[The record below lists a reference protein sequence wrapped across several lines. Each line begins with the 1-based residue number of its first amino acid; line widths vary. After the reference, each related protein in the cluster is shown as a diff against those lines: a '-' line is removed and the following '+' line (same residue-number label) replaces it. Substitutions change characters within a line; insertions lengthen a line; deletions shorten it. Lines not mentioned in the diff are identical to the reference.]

1 MNNDMSNLVD
11 DPAECSV
18 IGGLMFNDK
27 TDIAAE
33 AISILNA
40 DDFYQSANRIIW
52 QEIKRLAS
60 SGQDVNFNTVYSALS
75 DIGQDFTSYVM
86 RLANET
92 FSQTNIVNSAKRV
105 KQLSGLRKALNAIY
119 QASEELTGRGDPE
132 ERLRKAMNIVSEI
145 GNQDDKFD
153 LKDPIDVMTNVLNMM
168 EAAHKNQTG
177 LTGISSGFENIDH
190 FTKGFSSPDLI
201 VVAAPPSM
209 GKTTLSLNFAE
220 HAAFISEEPKN
231 VLVFSLEMS
240 AEQLMQ
246 KTIANLGSL
255 FLNKIKNGTALDDK
269 YDNARIGKAQGV
281 IVNRQKHFLIDDSA
295 GLTGADIHAR
305 SRRAALRFGG
315 KIDLIVIDY
324 LHKIEAE
331 GENEV
336 IQIRNKIRSM
346 KNLAKKQGCPV
357 IVLSQLNR
365 SLVGRPEMKN
375 LLGSSAIEQEAD
387 VIIFLYDEDYQG
399 KRSEKSLTEVIIAK
413 NRMGETGSTFL
424 QPELAM
430 SRFADT
436 ERLPEAKP
444 VEEKKFK
451 KRELN

>member
-1 MNNDMSNLVD
+1 MNDMSNLVD
-11 DPAECSV
+11 DPAEGSV

-33 AISILNA
+33 AVSILNA
-40 DDFYQSANRIIW
+40 DDFYQPANQIIW
-52 QEIKRLAS
+52 REIKRLAS
-60 SGQDVNFNTVYSALS
+60 TGQDVNFNTVYSALS
-75 DIGQDFTSYVM
+75 DIGQDYTSYVM

-119 QASEELTGRGDPE
+119 QASQELTGRGDPS
-132 ERLRKAMNIVSEI
+132 ERMKKAMSIVSEI
-145 GNQDDKFD
+145 GNQEDAAD
-153 LKDPIDVMTNVLNMM
+153 LKNPVDVMMNVLNMM
-168 EAAHKNQTG
+168 EVAFENKTG
-177 LTGISSGFENIDH
+177 LTGISSGFENVDH
-190 FTKGFSSPDLI
+190 FTKGFSPPDLI

-246 KTIANLGSL
+246 KTISNLGSL
-255 FLNKIKNGTALDDK
+255 YLNKIKNGKALEEKQDF
-269 YDNARIGKAQGV
+269 ARIGRAQEI
-281 IVNRQKHFLIDDSA
+281 IVKRQKNFLIDDSA
-295 GLTGADIHAR
+295 GLTGADIHAKA
-305 SRRAALRFGG
+305 RRAALRFGG
-315 KIDLIVIDY
+315 KIDLIVVDY

-336 IQIRNKIRSM
+336 IQIRNKIRAM
-346 KNLAKKQGCPV
+346 KNLAKKQNCPV

-365 SLVGRPEMKN
+365 SLTGRPEMKN

-387 VIIFLYDEDYQG
+387 IIIFLYDEDYQG
-399 KRSEKSLTEVIIAK
+399 ARNEQSLTEVIIAK
-413 NRMGETGSTFL
+413 NRMGEIGSTFL
-424 QPELAM
+424 QPELSM

-436 ERLPEAKP
+436 QRLPAPKP
-444 VEEKKFK
+444 VEEKQYR
-451 KRELN
+451 KRELK

>member
-1 MNNDMSNLVD
+1 MNDMSNLVD
-11 DPAECSV
+11 DPAEGSV

-27 TDIAAE
+27 TDVAAE
-33 AISILNA
+33 AVSILNA
-40 DDFYQSANRIIW
+40 DDFYQSANQIIW
-52 QEIKRLAS
+52 REIKRLAS
-60 SGQDVNFNTVYSALS
+60 TGQDVNFNTVYSALS
-75 DIGQDFTSYVM
+75 DIGQDYTSYVM

-92 FSQTNIVNSAKRV
+92 FSQTSIVNSAKRV

-119 QASEELTGRGDPE
+119 QASEELTGRGDPS
-132 ERLRKAMNIVSEI
+132 ERMKKAMSIVSEI
-145 GNQDDKFD
+145 GNQEDAAD
-153 LKDPIDVMTNVLNMM
+153 LKNPVDVMMNVLNMM
-168 EAAHKNQTG
+168 EVAFENKTG
-177 LTGISSGFENIDH
+177 LTGISSGFENVDY

-220 HAAFISEEPKN
+220 HAAFISDDPKN

-246 KTIANLGSL
+246 KTISNLGSL
-255 FLNKIKNGTALDDK
+255 YLNKIKNGKALEEKQDF
-269 YDNARIGKAQGV
+269 ARIGRAQEI
-281 IVNRQKHFLIDDSA
+281 IVKRQKNFLIDDSV
-295 GLTGADIHAR
+295 GLTGADIHAKA
-305 SRRAALRFGG
+305 RRAALRFGG
-315 KIDLIVIDY
+315 KIDLIVVDY

-336 IQIRNKIRSM
+336 IQIRNKIRAM
-346 KNLAKKQGCPV
+346 KNLAKKQSCPV

-365 SLVGRPEMKN
+365 SLTGRPEMKN

-387 VIIFLYDEDYQG
+387 IIIFLYDEDYQG
-399 KRSEKSLTEVIIAK
+399 VRNEQSLTEVIIAK
-413 NRMGETGSTFL
+413 NRMGEIGSTFL

-436 ERLPEAKP
+436 QRLPAPKP
-444 VEEKKFK
+444 AEEKQYR
-451 KRELN
+451 KRELK

>member
-1 MNNDMSNLVD
+1 MNDMSNLVD
-11 DPAECSV
+11 DPAEGSV

-27 TDIAAE
+27 TDVAAE
-33 AISILNA
+33 TVSILNA
-40 DDFYQSANRIIW
+40 DDFYQSANQIIW
-52 QEIKRLAS
+52 REIKSLAS
-60 SGQDVNFNTVYSALS
+60 TGQDVNFNTVYSALS
-75 DIGQDFTSYVM
+75 DIGQDYTSYVM

-119 QASEELTGRGDPE
+119 QASEELTGRGDPT
-132 ERLRKAMNIVSEI
+132 ERMKKAMSIVSEI
-145 GNQDDKFD
+145 GNQEETTD
-153 LKDPIDVMTNVLNMM
+153 LKNPVDVMMNVLNMM
-168 EAAHKNQTG
+168 EVAFENKTG
-177 LTGISSGFENIDH
+177 LTGISSGFENVDH

-246 KTIANLGSL
+246 KTISNLGSL
-255 FLNKIKNGTALDDK
+255 YLNKIKNGKALEEKQDF
-269 YDNARIGKAQGV
+269 ARIGRAQEI
-281 IVNRQKHFLIDDSA
+281 IVKRQKNFLIDDSA
-295 GLTGADIHAR
+295 GLTGADIHAKA
-305 SRRAALRFGG
+305 RRAALRFGG
-315 KIDLIVIDY
+315 KIDLIVVDY

-336 IQIRNKIRSM
+336 IQIRNKIRAM
-346 KNLAKKQGCPV
+346 KNLAKKQQCPV

-365 SLVGRPEMKN
+365 SLTGRPEMKN

-387 VIIFLYDEDYQG
+387 IIIFLYDEDYQG
-399 KRSEKSLTEVIIAK
+399 VRNEQSLTEVIIAK
-413 NRMGETGSTFL
+413 NRMGEIGSTFL

-436 ERLPEAKP
+436 QRLPAPKP
-444 VEEKKFK
+444 VEEKQYK
-451 KRELN
+451 KRELK

>member
-1 MNNDMSNLVD
+1 MNDMSNLVD
-11 DPAECSV
+11 DPAEGSV

-33 AISILNA
+33 AVSILNA
-40 DDFYQSANRIIW
+40 DDFYQSANQIIW
-52 QEIKRLAS
+52 REIKRLAS
-60 SGQDVNFNTVYSALS
+60 TGQDVNFNTVYSALS
-75 DIGQDFTSYVM
+75 DIGQDYTSYVM

-119 QASEELTGRGDPE
+119 QASEELTGRGDPS
-132 ERLRKAMNIVSEI
+132 ERMKKAMSIVSEI
-145 GNQDDKFD
+145 GNQEDAAD
-153 LKDPIDVMTNVLNMM
+153 LKNPVDVMMNVLNMM
-168 EAAHKNQTG
+168 EVAFENKTG
-177 LTGISSGFENIDH
+177 LTGISSGFENVDH

-246 KTIANLGSL
+246 KTISNLGSL
-255 FLNKIKNGTALDDK
+255 YLNKIKNGKALEEKQDF
-269 YDNARIGKAQGV
+269 ARIGRAQEI
-281 IVNRQKHFLIDDSA
+281 IVKRQKNFLIDDSA
-295 GLTGADIHAR
+295 GLTGADIHAKA
-305 SRRAALRFGG
+305 RRAALRFGG
-315 KIDLIVIDY
+315 KIDLIVVDY

-336 IQIRNKIRSM
+336 IQIRNKIRAM
-346 KNLAKKQGCPV
+346 KNLAKKQNCPV

-365 SLVGRPEMKN
+365 SLTGRPEMKN

-387 VIIFLYDEDYQG
+387 IIIFLYDEDYQG
-399 KRSEKSLTEVIIAK
+399 VRNEQSLTEVIIAK
-413 NRMGETGSTFL
+413 NRMGEIGSTFL

-436 ERLPEAKP
+436 QRLPAPKQA
-444 VEEKKFK
+444 EEKQYR
-451 KRELN
+451 KRELK

>member
-1 MNNDMSNLVD
+1 MNDMSNLVD
-11 DPAECSV
+11 DPAEGSV

-27 TDIAAE
+27 TDVAAE
-33 AISILNA
+33 AVSILNA
-40 DDFYQSANRIIW
+40 DDFYQSANQIIW
-52 QEIKRLAS
+52 REIKRLAS
-60 SGQDVNFNTVYSALS
+60 TGQDVNFNTVYSALS
-75 DIGQDFTSYVM
+75 DIGQDYTSYVM

-92 FSQTNIVNSAKRV
+92 FSQTSIVNSAKRV

-119 QASEELTGRGDPE
+119 QASEELTGRGDPS
-132 ERLRKAMNIVSEI
+132 ERMKKAMSIVSEI
-145 GNQDDKFD
+145 GNQEDAAD
-153 LKDPIDVMTNVLNMM
+153 LKNPVDVMMNVLNMM
-168 EAAHKNQTG
+168 EVAFENKTG
-177 LTGISSGFENIDH
+177 LTGISSGFENVDY

-220 HAAFISEEPKN
+220 HAAFISDDPKN

-246 KTIANLGSL
+246 KTISNLGSL
-255 FLNKIKNGTALDDK
+255 YLNKIKNGKALEEKQDF
-269 YDNARIGKAQGV
+269 ARIGRAQEI
-281 IVNRQKHFLIDDSA
+281 IVKRQKNFLIDDSA
-295 GLTGADIHAR
+295 GLTGADIHAKA
-305 SRRAALRFGG
+305 RRAALRFGG
-315 KIDLIVIDY
+315 KIDLIVVDY

-336 IQIRNKIRSM
+336 IQIRNKIRAM
-346 KNLAKKQGCPV
+346 KNLAKKQNCPV

-365 SLVGRPEMKN
+365 SLTGRPEMKN

-387 VIIFLYDEDYQG
+387 IIIFLYDEDYQG
-399 KRSEKSLTEVIIAK
+399 VRNEQSLTEVIIAK
-413 NRMGETGSTFL
+413 NRMGEIGSTFL

-436 ERLPEAKP
+436 QRLPAPKP
-444 VEEKKFK
+444 VEEKQYK
-451 KRELN
+451 KRELK

>member
-1 MNNDMSNLVD
+1 MNDMSNLVD
-11 DPAECSV
+11 EPAEGSV

-27 TDIAAE
+27 TDVAAE
-33 AISILNA
+33 AVSILNA
-40 DDFYQSANRIIW
+40 DDFYQSANQIIW
-52 QEIKRLAS
+52 REIKRLAS
-60 SGQDVNFNTVYSALS
+60 TGQDVNFNTVYSALL
-75 DIGQDFTSYVM
+75 DIGQDYTSYVM

-119 QASEELTGRGDPE
+119 QASEELTGRGDPT
-132 ERLRKAMNIVSEI
+132 ERMKKAMSIVSEI
-145 GNQDDKFD
+145 GNQEDAAD
-153 LKDPIDVMTNVLNMM
+153 LKNPVDVMVNVLNMM
-168 EAAHKNQTG
+168 ESAFENKTG

-190 FTKGFSSPDLI
+190 FTKGFASPDLI

-246 KTIANLGSL
+246 KTISNLGSL
-255 FLNKIKNGTALDDK
+255 YLNKIKNGKALEEKHD
-269 YDNARIGKAQGV
+269 YARIGKAQEI
-281 IVNRQKHFLIDDSA
+281 IVKRQKNFLIDDSS
-295 GLTGADIHAR
+295 GLTGADIHAKA
-305 SRRAALRFGG
+305 RRAALRFGG
-315 KIDLIVIDY
+315 KIDLIVVDY

-336 IQIRNKIRSM
+336 IQIRNKIRAM
-346 KNLAKKQGCPV
+346 KNLAKKQNCPV

-365 SLVGRPEMKN
+365 SLTGRPEMKN

-387 VIIFLYDEDYQG
+387 IIIFLYDEDYQG
-399 KRSEKSLTEVIIAK
+399 VRNEQSLTEVIIAK
-413 NRMGETGSTFL
+413 NRMGEIGSTFL

-436 ERLPEAKP
+436 QRLPAPKP
-444 VEEKKFK
+444 VEEKQYKR
-451 KRELN
+451 RELK

>member
-1 MNNDMSNLVD
+1 MNDMSNLVD
-11 DPAECSV
+11 DPAEGSV

-27 TDIAAE
+27 TDVAAE
-33 AISILNA
+33 AISILNP

-105 KQLSGLRKALNAIY
+105 KQLSSLRKALNAIH
-119 QASEELTGRGDPE
+119 QASEELSGRGDPA
-132 ERLRKAMNIVSEI
+132 ERMKKAMSIVSEI
-145 GNQDDKFD
+145 GNQEEASD
-153 LKDPIDVMTNVLNMM
+153 LKCPVEVMTGVLNMM
-168 EAAHKNQTG
+168 EIAHKNQTG

-220 HAAFISEEPKN
+220 HAAFISDEPKN

-246 KTIANLGSL
+246 KTISNLGSL
-255 FLNKIKNGTALDDK
+255 YLSKIKNGKALDDNH
-269 YDNARIGKAQGV
+269 DFARIGKAQEI
-281 IVNRQKHFLIDDSA
+281 IVKRQKNFLIDDSV
-295 GLTGADIHAR
+295 GLTGADIQAKA
-305 SRRAALRFGG
+305 RRAALRFGG
-315 KIDLIVIDY
+315 KVDLIVVDY

-336 IQIRNKIRSM
+336 IQIRNKIRAM
-346 KNLAKKQGCPV
+346 KNLAKKQQCPV

-365 SLVGRPEMKN
+365 SLAGRPEMKN

-387 VIIFLYDEDYQG
+387 IIIFLYDEDYQG
-399 KRSEKSLTEVIIAK
+399 VRNEQSLTEVIIAK
-413 NRMGETGSTFL
+413 NRMGEIGSTFL
-424 QPELAM
+424 QPELSM

-436 ERLPEAKP
+436 QRLPAPKP
-444 VEEKKFK
+444 VEEKKYK

>member
-1 MNNDMSNLVD
+1 MNDMSNLVD
-11 DPAECSV
+11 DPAEGSV

-33 AISILNA
+33 AVSILNA
-40 DDFYQSANRIIW
+40 DDFYQSANQIIW
-52 QEIKRLAS
+52 REIKRLAS
-60 SGQDVNFNTVYSALS
+60 TGQDVNFNTVYSALS
-75 DIGQDFTSYVM
+75 DIGQDYTSYVM

-119 QASEELTGRGDPE
+119 QASEELTGRGDPS
-132 ERLRKAMNIVSEI
+132 ERMKKAMSIVSEI
-145 GNQDDKFD
+145 GNQEETAD
-153 LKDPIDVMTNVLNMM
+153 LKNPVDVMMNVLNMM
-168 EAAHKNQTG
+168 EVAFENKTG
-177 LTGISSGFENIDH
+177 LTGISSGFENVDH
-190 FTKGFSSPDLI
+190 FTKGFSAPDLI

-246 KTIANLGSL
+246 KTISNLGSL
-255 FLNKIKNGTALDDK
+255 YLNKIKNGKALEEKQDF
-269 YDNARIGKAQGV
+269 ARIGRAQEI
-281 IVNRQKHFLIDDSA
+281 IVKRQKNFLIDDSA
-295 GLTGADIHAR
+295 GLTGADIHAKA
-305 SRRAALRFGG
+305 RRAALRFGG
-315 KIDLIVIDY
+315 KIDLIVVDY

-336 IQIRNKIRSM
+336 IQIRNKIRAM
-346 KNLAKKQGCPV
+346 KNLAKKQQCPV

-365 SLVGRPEMKN
+365 SLTGRPEMKN

-387 VIIFLYDEDYQG
+387 IIIFLYDEDYQG
-399 KRSEKSLTEVIIAK
+399 VRNEQSLTEVIIAK
-413 NRMGETGSTFL
+413 NRMGEIGSTFL

-436 ERLPEAKP
+436 QRLPAPKP
-444 VEEKKFK
+444 A
-451 KRELN
+451 

>member
-1 MNNDMSNLVD
+1 MNDMSNLVD
-11 DPAECSV
+11 DPAEGSV

-27 TDIAAE
+27 TDVAAE
-33 AISILNA
+33 AVSILNA
-40 DDFYQSANRIIW
+40 DDFYQSANQIIW
-52 QEIKRLAS
+52 REIKRLAS
-60 SGQDVNFNTVYSALS
+60 TGQDVNFNTVYSALS
-75 DIGQDFTSYVM
+75 DIGQDYTSYVM

-119 QASEELTGRGDPE
+119 QASEELTGRGDPS
-132 ERLRKAMNIVSEI
+132 ERMKKAMSIVSEI
-145 GNQDDKFD
+145 GNQEETTD
-153 LKDPIDVMTNVLNMM
+153 LKNPVDVMMNVLNMM
-168 EAAHKNQTG
+168 EIAFENKTG
-177 LTGISSGFENIDH
+177 LTGISSGFENVDH

-246 KTIANLGSL
+246 KTISNLGSL
-255 FLNKIKNGTALDDK
+255 YLNKIKNGKALEEKQDF
-269 YDNARIGKAQGV
+269 ARIGRAQEI
-281 IVNRQKHFLIDDSA
+281 IVKRQKNFLIDDSA
-295 GLTGADIHAR
+295 GLTGADIHAKA
-305 SRRAALRFGG
+305 RRAALRFGG
-315 KIDLIVIDY
+315 KIDLIVVDY

-336 IQIRNKIRSM
+336 IQIRNKIRAM
-346 KNLAKKQGCPV
+346 KNLAKKQQCPV

-365 SLVGRPEMKN
+365 SLTGRPEMKN

-387 VIIFLYDEDYQG
+387 IIIFLYDEDYQG
-399 KRSEKSLTEVIIAK
+399 VRNEQSLTEVIIAK
-413 NRMGETGSTFL
+413 NRMGEIGSTFL

-436 ERLPEAKP
+436 QRLPAPKP
-444 VEEKKFK
+444 VEEKQYK
-451 KRELN
+451 KRELK

>member
-1 MNNDMSNLVD
+1 MNDMSNLVD
-11 DPAECSV
+11 DPAEGSV

-27 TDIAAE
+27 TDVAAE
-33 AISILNA
+33 AISILNP
-40 DDFYQSANRIIW
+40 DDFYQSTNRIIW

-119 QASEELTGRGDPE
+119 QASEELSGRGDPA
-132 ERLRKAMNIVSEI
+132 ERMKKAMSIVSEI
-145 GNQDDKFD
+145 GNQEVSSD
-153 LKDPIDVMTNVLNMM
+153 LKCPVEVMTGVFNLM
-168 EAAHKNQTG
+168 EIAHKNQTG

-201 VVAAPPSM
+201 IVAAPPSM

-220 HAAFISEEPKN
+220 HAAFISEDPKN

-246 KTIANLGSL
+246 KTISNLGSL
-255 FLNKIKNGTALDDK
+255 YLSKIKDGRVLDDK
-269 YDNARIGKAQGV
+269 YDLARIGKAQE
-281 IVNRQKHFLIDDSA
+281 IITKRQKNFLIDDSV
-295 GLTGADIHAR
+295 GLTGADIQAK

-315 KIDLIVIDY
+315 KVDLIVIDY

-336 IQIRNKIRSM
+336 IQIRNKIRAM
-346 KNLAKKQGCPV
+346 KNLAKKQQCPV

-365 SLVGRPEMKN
+365 SLAGRPEMKN

-387 VIIFLYDEDYQG
+387 IIIFLYDEDYQG
-399 KRSEKSLTEVIIAK
+399 VRNEQSLTEVIIAK
-413 NRMGETGSTFL
+413 NRMGEIGSTFL
-424 QPELAM
+424 QPELSM

-436 ERLPEAKP
+436 QRLPEVKP
-444 VEEKKFK
+444 TEEKKYK